1 MTAFKDLKTISL
13 MESRKVFTGEKEL
26 NVSVNSPASSV
37 ITDFNYKRPTML
49 EQDVGIDAALMV
61 MRKSHVRSVLVID
74 QEENFQGLVTLAN
87 LESDKVLA
95 LMNRMGLSRS
105 DLTIRDVMTPKE
117 KLQGVGLETV
127 YHAKIGDLL
136 STFQHAGCPHILLTG
151 PDKDVQGIV
160 SASEVARQ
168 LHIDLNIQERVV
180 SFADIY
186 EVVVHGKD
194 V

>member
-13 MESRKVFTGEKEL
+13 IDSRKVFTGEKEINL
-26 NVSVNSPASSV
+26 TTESPASSV

-61 MRKSHVRSVLVID
+61 MRKTHVRSVLVID
-74 QEENFQGLVTLAN
+74 QDENFQGLVTLAN

-95 LMNRMGLSRS
+95 LTHSMGVSRS
-105 DLTIRDVMTPKE
+105 DITIRDVMTSKE
-117 KLQGVGLETV
+117 KLQGVDIETV
-127 YHAKIGDLL
+127 YHSKIGDLL
-136 STFQHAGCPHILLTG
+136 TTFQHVGCPHILLTG
-151 PDKDVQGIV
+151 KDKDIQGIV

-168 LHIDLNIQERVV
+168 LHIDINIQERVV

-186 EVVVHGKD
+186 GVVARGKEV
-194 V
+194 